1 MAVELQLPQ
10 KPAPMNASLP
20 KGLETQRADLPLADM
35 DQGQFQP
42 AATTHPDPCAAC
54 PSPDHPAKIL
64 VMDDEEMIRAIVAAM
79 LTGYGVSVAAVPGG
93 REAIAMYRQAMLD
106 GVPFN
111 AVILDL
117 NIPGGLGGKEAIREL
132 LAIDPHVRAIV
143 SSGYADSPVV
153 THYAA
158 YGFKGVVTKPYTQ
171 DELWGV
177 VTQVLA

>member
-1 MAVELQLPQ
+1 
-10 KPAPMNASLP
+10 
-20 KGLETQRADLPLADM
+20 
-35 DQGQFQP
+35 
-42 AATTHPDPCAAC
+42 
-54 PSPDHPAKIL
+54 
-64 VMDDEEMIRAIVAAM
+64 MIRAIVAAM
-79 LTGYGVSVAAVPGG
+79 LTGYGVSVVAVPGG

-106 GVPFN
+106 GVPFD

-132 LAIDPHVRAIV
+132 LAMDPHVRAIV

-153 THYAA
+153 AGYAA